1 MAAVA
6 VGVAIML
13 AVLADFHAFQVTNSR
28 PSWESTQ
35 GAPASQRSGSASNA
49 ELWNYSND
57 IYKGQTIE
65 RLDLAALGP
74 QAPVPPGI
82 SRLPASGQYYASP
95 ALAALIRSVPRDEL
109 GDRFPGSQVG
119 TIGQKALTGPNELVI
134 FVGDT
139 PAKLAAL
146 PSTVQVDKIATAAGR
161 QVWSSYFRDAFGV
174 GAVAFLFPILILI
187 GTATRL
193 AAARR
198 PPRGTLRCPEAG
210 RGYITSD

>member
-1 MAAVA
+1 
-6 VGVAIML
+6 
-13 AVLADFHAFQVTNSR
+13 
-28 PSWESTQ
+28 
-35 GAPASQRSGSASNA
+35 
-49 ELWNYSND
+49 
-57 IYKGQTIE
+57 
-65 RLDLAALGP
+65 
-74 QAPVPPGI
+74 
-82 SRLPASGQYYASP
+82 
-95 ALAALIRSVPRDEL
+95 
-109 GDRFPGSQVG
+109 
-119 TIGQKALTGPNELVI
+119 
-134 FVGDT
+134 
-139 PAKLAAL
+139 L